1 LPKAVQQRT
10 ERQTVAEM
18 LIMAA
23 DRFRADRH
31 AASVTCGQAAAD
43 QAAKQEEGEGISDRS
58 MSASTSCYTAITIIV
73 GLKTLK

>member
-23 DRFRADRH
+23 ENRGPIMFAQIAMLRALH
-31 AASVTCGQAAAD
+31 ADKPQPIKPRSRKK
-43 QAAKQEEGEGISDRS
+43 AKAYR
-58 MSASTSCYTAITIIV
+58 IV
-73 GLKTLK
+73 R